1 MPLGDLPQRDLSPIL
16 TRNPGFRSTS
26 GVLPVVNKKLTL
38 IFRYTKGA
46 ESQVM
51 CFEYESGTEDR
62 GYSNPSESGNIQR
75 RPRVC
80 SHDETKND
88 DNNCICYIIQAA
100 GQSGPKQTPDGAG
113 FRPEIDYL
121 EVCVKKYFVVRSRR
135 TVQFE
140 DRSLSLPN
148 TVYFDK
154 ALDSPN
160 WTGPIFWSGLVQG
173 ALIRVVITDSI

>member
-1 MPLGDLPQRDLSPIL
+1 
-16 TRNPGFRSTS
+16 
-26 GVLPVVNKKLTL
+26 
-38 IFRYTKGA
+38 
-46 ESQVM
+46 M

-62 GYSNPSESGNIQR
+62 AYSNPSESGNIQR

-121 EVCVKKYFVVRSRR
+121 EVCLYRVESTLIFTPFS
-135 TVQFE
+135 
-140 DRSLSLPN
+140 
-148 TVYFDK
+148 
-154 ALDSPN
+154 
-160 WTGPIFWSGLVQG
+160 PIFNLLYLGPS
-173 ALIRVVITDSI
+173 S

>member
-1 MPLGDLPQRDLSPIL
+1 
-16 TRNPGFRSTS
+16 
-26 GVLPVVNKKLTL
+26 
-38 IFRYTKGA
+38 
-46 ESQVM
+46 M

-62 GYSNPSESGNIQR
+62 AYSNPSESGNIQR

-121 EVCVKKYFVVRSRR
+121 EVCIFVH
-135 TVQFE
+135 
-140 DRSLSLPN
+140 
-148 TVYFDK
+148 
-154 ALDSPN
+154 
-160 WTGPIFWSGLVQG
+160 G
-173 ALIRVVITDSI
+173 ALIPIRTHFTVTFS

>member
-1 MPLGDLPQRDLSPIL
+1 
-16 TRNPGFRSTS
+16 
-26 GVLPVVNKKLTL
+26 
-38 IFRYTKGA
+38 
-46 ESQVM
+46 M

-62 GYSNPSESGNIQR
+62 AYSNPTESGNIQR

-121 EVCVKKYFVVRSRR
+121 EVCVIFSPS
-135 TVQFE
+135 TLF
-140 DRSLSLPN
+140 LPFIYPLYLG
-148 TVYFDK
+148 T
-154 ALDSPN
+154 S
-160 WTGPIFWSGLVQG
+160 S
-173 ALIRVVITDSI
+173 

>member
-1 MPLGDLPQRDLSPIL
+1 
-16 TRNPGFRSTS
+16 
-26 GVLPVVNKKLTL
+26 
-38 IFRYTKGA
+38 
-46 ESQVM
+46 M

-62 GYSNPSESGNIQR
+62 AYSNPSESGNIQR

-121 EVCVKKYFVVRSRR
+121 EVCVEKYFGVRSIVHGLEPLGLGLALKW
-135 TVQFE
+135 T
-140 DRSLSLPN
+140 DRS
-148 TVYFDK
+148 V
-154 ALDSPN
+154 
-160 WTGPIFWSGLVQG
+160 
-173 ALIRVVITDSI
+173 

>member
-1 MPLGDLPQRDLSPIL
+1 
-16 TRNPGFRSTS
+16 
-26 GVLPVVNKKLTL
+26 
-38 IFRYTKGA
+38 
-46 ESQVM
+46 M

-62 GYSNPSESGNIQR
+62 AYSNPSESGNIQR

-121 EVCVKKYFVVRSRR
+121 EVCIFTLIILFTLKFHPLILSAQFCYQILPSKFYPKYFYPQSL
-135 TVQFE
+135 TLQF
-140 DRSLSLPN
+140 
-148 TVYFDK
+148 
-154 ALDSPN
+154 
-160 WTGPIFWSGLVQG
+160 
-173 ALIRVVITDSI
+173 

>member
-1 MPLGDLPQRDLSPIL
+1 
-16 TRNPGFRSTS
+16 
-26 GVLPVVNKKLTL
+26 
-38 IFRYTKGA
+38 
-46 ESQVM
+46 M

-62 GYSNPSESGNIQR
+62 AYSNPSESGNIQR

-121 EVCVKKYFVVRSRR
+121 EVCIFALKVLPSIFSPQIFYPQDFTLNILPSKFYPKYF
-135 TVQFE
+135 TAEF
-140 DRSLSLPN
+140 LPSN
-148 TVYFDK
+148 FTLY
-154 ALDSPN
+154 L
-160 WTGPIFWSGLVQG
+160 
-173 ALIRVVITDSI
+173 

>member
-1 MPLGDLPQRDLSPIL
+1 
-16 TRNPGFRSTS
+16 
-26 GVLPVVNKKLTL
+26 
-38 IFRYTKGA
+38 
-46 ESQVM
+46 M

-62 GYSNPSESGNIQR
+62 AYSNPSESGNIQR

-121 EVCVKKYFVVRSRR
+121 EVCISTLIIIFLPSKFYTQYFYPQV
-135 TVQFE
+135 
-140 DRSLSLPN
+140 LSLIIYPR
-148 TVYFDK
+148 
-154 ALDSPN
+154 
-160 WTGPIFWSGLVQG
+160 IFTLNIFTLKFLPS
-173 ALIRVVITDSI
+173 DFYY

>member
-1 MPLGDLPQRDLSPIL
+1 MLRFGHERAPSSQHQF
-16 TRNPGFRSTS
+16 NPRYKSH
-26 GVLPVVNKKLTL
+26 L
-38 IFRYTKGA
+38 IIYYYRYTKGA

-51 CFEYESGTEDR
+51 CFEYQSGTEDR
-62 GYSNPSESGNIQR
+62 SFSNPTETGNIQK

-121 EVCVKKYFVVRSRR
+121 EVR
-135 TVQFE
+135 T
-140 DRSLSLPN
+140 
-148 TVYFDK
+148 
-154 ALDSPN
+154 
-160 WTGPIFWSGLVQG
+160 
-173 ALIRVVITDSI
+173 